1 MTQQTIYKSPACE
14 LCSAPLAADDIAI
27 NLKLIS
33 RTVTTFL
40 CIDCLAKKLGCE
52 RTAIEDRIR
61 YYRESGN
68 CTLFR

>member
-1 MTQQTIYKSPACE
+1 MSSVCKQCGESLKKDE
-14 LCSAPLAADDIAI
+14 KAI

-33 RTVTTFL
+33 RTVTDFY
-40 CIDCLAKKLGCE
+40 CIDCLAKKLGCDRE
-52 RTAIEDRIR
+52 AIEERIR

>member
-1 MTQQTIYKSPACE
+1 MNGTNYCRQCGNRLVKDE
-14 LCSAPLAADDIAI
+14 KAI

-33 RTVTTFL
+33 RAVTEFY
-40 CIDCLAKKLGCE
+40 CIDCLAKKLGCT
-52 RTAIEDRIR
+52 RAAIEERIR

>member
-1 MTQQTIYKSPACE
+1 MSNVCKQCGEALKKDE
-14 LCSAPLAADDIAI
+14 KAI

-33 RTVTTFL
+33 RTVTDFY
-40 CIDCLAKKLGCE
+40 CIDCLARKLGCSRE
-52 RTAIEDRIR
+52 AIEERIR